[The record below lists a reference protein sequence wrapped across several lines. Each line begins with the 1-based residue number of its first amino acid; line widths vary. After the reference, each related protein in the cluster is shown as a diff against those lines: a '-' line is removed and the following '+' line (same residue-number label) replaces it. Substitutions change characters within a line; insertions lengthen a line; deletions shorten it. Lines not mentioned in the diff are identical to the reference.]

1 MILTKKELIRS
12 LNGEIR
18 LLLHLI
24 SKGDSAQLD
33 YRPTPKQR
41 STIEVLQYLSIFGP
55 IHLNA
60 ILADTF
66 DMDAWRS
73 SWTSGKAASKEL
85 NLDQAQAAIAGHATL
100 YAERIEACSDERLSE
115 EFEMFGQKSTRA
127 AWIISLVLCHYSAY
141 RMQLFLYLKSSGQEE
156 LNTMNLWVG
165 MDGKM

>member
-18 LLLHLI
+18 LILHLI
-24 SKGDSAQLD
+24 SKCDSAQLD
-33 YRPTPKQR
+33 YRPTPIQR
-41 STIEVLQYLSIFGP
+41 STIEVLQYLSSFGP
-55 IHLNA
+55 IHMNA

-66 DMDAWRS
+66 DMDSWRS

-85 NLDQAQAAIAGHATL
+85 DLDQTKAAIASHASL
-100 YAERIEACSDERLSE
+100 YAERIESCSDERLSE

-127 AWIISLVLCHYSAY
+127 AWIISLLLCHYSAY
-141 RMQLFLYLKSSGQEE
+141 RMQLFLYLKSSGREE

>member
-24 SKGDSAQLD
+24 SKVDSAQLD

-41 STIEVLQYLSIFGP
+41 TTIELLQYLTIFGP

-66 DMDAWRS
+66 EMDSWSR
-73 SWTSGKAASKEL
+73 SWTTGKAASKEL
-85 NLDQAQAAIAGHATL
+85 NLDQAQAAIAGHAKF
-100 YAERIEACSDERLSE
+100 YAERIESCSDERLSE

-127 AWIISLVLCHYSAY
+127 AWIINLVLCHYSAY